1 MAMSLKRIEIE
12 GFKSIRKM
20 DELKLRPLN
29 ILIGANGAGKSN
41 FISVFQFLNQIVN
54 ENLQNFVRASGGAE
68 ALLYFGQKVTTE
80 IVINLDFGRNGYEVK
95 LTPTT
100 TDNLFFAKE
109 RCWYYFESQYSSEPY
124 HQHFVELGQGHEE
137 TRLLEEARKYPD
149 KIASY
154 VLKHLKS
161 WTIYHFHDTSGSAKL
176 KLTGDINDN
185 ATLKSDASN
194 LAAFLYLLREK
205 HWGHYDK
212 IVKTIRLAAPFF
224 DDFIL
229 RPSPLNPEKIQL
241 EWREKGSDAYFN
253 VNSLSD
259 GTLRFICLTT
269 LLLQPKSMLPST
281 ILIDEPELGL
291 HPHALILLAGLL
303 QSAATKTQVI
313 VSTQSVPLVNQ
324 FSPEDIIVVDRED
337 GQSVF
342 KSQTIEGLES
352 WLEEYGLGDLWEKS
366 LIGGTP

>member
-1 MAMSLKRIEIE
+1 MSLQRIELE

-20 DELKLRPLN
+20 DGLKLRPLN

-41 FISVFQFLNQIVN
+41 FISVFQLLNQIVN
-54 ENLQNFVRASGGAE
+54 KNLQNFVRTSGGAD
-68 ALLYFGQKVTTE
+68 ALLYFGQKVTKE
-80 IVINLDFGRNGYEVK
+80 IVVCLDFGRNGYEIR
-95 LTPTT
+95 LSPTA

-109 RCWYYFESQYSSEPY
+109 RCWYYFESQLSSEPF

-137 TRLLEEARKYPD
+137 THLLEEARKYPD
-149 KIASY
+149 RIASH
-154 VLKHLKS
+154 VLEHLKS
-161 WTIYHFHDTSGSAKL
+161 WTIYHFHDTSASAKL

-185 ATLKSDASN
+185 AALKPDASN
-194 LAAFLYLLREK
+194 LAAFLYLLQEK
-205 HWGHYDK
+205 HWKYFDK
-212 IVKTIRLAAPFF
+212 IVKTVRLAAPFF

-229 RPSPLNPEKIQL
+229 RPSPFNPDKIQL

-253 VNSLSD
+253 ANSLSD

-291 HPHALILLAGLL
+291 HPHALILLASLL

-324 FSPEDIIVVDRED
+324 FSPEDIIVVDREE

-342 KSQTIEGLES
+342 KPQTIEGLEG
-352 WLEEYGLGDLWEKS
+352 WLEEYGLGDVWEKN